1 MLYLS
6 PRQETIPELY
16 FVPTV
21 LMVSRDDRAAEAMML
36 AFPKGEF
43 TSAIMPDSSRL
54 PSLTVEQSPDIV
66 LLDIGCY
73 AAIESKEALQSCRDM
88 HIPVIAL
95 VMEREFDNYDIVRGA
110 DDFALKPLNPTELTL
125 RVRQLLLRL
134 RGRQGSETIHSGDL
148 VIDQSRYEVTVSG
161 HKVLLTFKEYELL
174 RLLASNPGRVFSR
187 EELLSRVWGYEY
199 FGGTRTV
206 DVHVRRLRSKVE
218 DANHVFIET
227 VWNVGYRFKLAE
239 QIA

>member
-1 MLYLS
+1 M
-6 PRQETIPELY
+6 PTI
-16 FVPTV
+16 
-21 LMVSRDDRAAEAMML
+21 LMVSRDDRAAEIMML

-43 TSAIMPDSSRL
+43 TSAMLPDSSHL
-54 PSLTVEQSPDIV
+54 PSLTVGQTPDIV

-73 AAIESKEALQSCRDM
+73 PVIEAEEALRSCREM
-88 HIPVIAL
+88 HLPVMAL
-95 VMEREFDNYDIVRGA
+95 VMERELDTYNIARGA
-110 DDFALKPLNPTELTL
+110 DDFALKPLNPTELRL
-125 RVRQLLLRL
+125 RAQQLLRRL
-134 RGRQGSETIHSGDL
+134 RGRPGSETIHSDDL

-227 VWNVGYRFKLAE
+227 VWNVGYRFKIAD
-239 QIA
+239 QIV

>member
-1 MLYLS
+1 M
-6 PRQETIPELY
+6 
-16 FVPTV
+16 PTV
-21 LMVSRDDRAAEAMML
+21 LMVSRDDRAAETMTL

-43 TSAIMPDSSRL
+43 TSAIMSDSSRL

-73 AAIESKEALQSCRDM
+73 TVIESKDALQSCRDM
-88 HIPVIAL
+88 HIPVMSL
-95 VMEREFDNYDIVRGA
+95 VMERDLDTYDIARGA
-110 DDFALKPLNPTELTL
+110 DDFALKPLNPTELAL
-125 RVRQLLLRL
+125 RARQLLRRL
-134 RGRQGSETIHSGDL
+134 RGRQGSETIHCDDL

-218 DANHVFIET
+218 DATHTFIDT
-227 VWNVGYRFKLAE
+227 VWNVGYRFHG
-239 QIA
+239 

>member
-1 MLYLS
+1 M
-6 PRQETIPELY
+6 
-16 FVPTV
+16 PTV
-21 LMVSRDDRAAEAMML
+21 LMVSRDDRAAETLML

-43 TSAIMPDSSRL
+43 TTASLSDPSRL
-54 PSLTVEQSPDIV
+54 PFLTVEQTPDIV
-66 LLDIGCY
+66 LLDTGGVTVSE
-73 AAIESKEALQSCRDM
+73 AAEAFQCCRDL
-88 HIPVIAL
+88 HLPVVAL
-95 VMEREFDNYDIVRGA
+95 VTQQELDTYDIARGA
-110 DDFALKPLNPTELTL
+110 DDFALKPPNPTELTL
-125 RVRQLLLRL
+125 RVQQLLRRL
-134 RGRQGSETIHSGDL
+134 PGREGSETIHSDDL

-218 DANHVFIET
+218 DANHTFIET
-227 VWNVGYRFKLAE
+227 VWNVGYRFKPAD
-239 QIA
+239 QGA

>member
-1 MLYLS
+1 MLYLGLL
-6 PRQETIPELY
+6 RETIRELC

-21 LMVSRDDRAAEAMML
+21 LLVSRDERAAETLMMC
-36 AFPKGEF
+36 FPKGEF
-43 TSAIMPDSSRL
+43 TTAAMSEPIGL
-54 PSLTVEQSPDIV
+54 PSLTMEQTPDIV
-66 LLDIGCY
+66 LLDAGSF
-73 AAIESKEALQSCRDM
+73 ALSETQEAIQSCRDLRL
-88 HIPVIAL
+88 PVLAL
-95 VMEREFDNYDIVRGA
+95 VTERELDTYDIARGA

-125 RVRQLLLRL
+125 RVQQLLRRL
-134 RGRQGSETIHSGDL
+134 RGREGSETIHSDDL

-174 RLLASNPGRVFSR
+174 RLLAANPGRVFSR

-227 VWNVGYRFKLAE
+227 VWNVGYRFKPAD
-239 QIA
+239 QAA

>member
-16 FVPTV
+16 FVPTI
-21 LMVSRDDRAAEAMML
+21 LMVSRDDRAAEIMML

-43 TSAIMPDSSRL
+43 TSAMMPDSSRL
-54 PSLTVEQSPDIV
+54 PSLTVEQTPDIV

-73 AAIESKEALQSCRDM
+73 PVIEAEEALRSCRQM
-88 HIPVIAL
+88 HLPVMAL
-95 VMEREFDNYDIVRGA
+95 VMERELDTDNIARGA
-110 DDFALKPLNPTELTL
+110 DDFALKPLNSTELRL
-125 RVRQLLLRL
+125 RVQQLLRRL
-134 RGRQGSETIHSGDL
+134 RGRQGSETIHSDDL

-227 VWNVGYRFKLAE
+227 VWNVGYRFKVAD
-239 QIA
+239 QIV

>member
-21 LMVSRDDRAAEAMML
+21 LMVSRDDRAAEIMML

-43 TSAIMPDSSRL
+43 TSAMMPDSSRL
-54 PSLTVEQSPDIV
+54 PSLTVEQTPDIV

-73 AAIESKEALQSCRDM
+73 PVIEAEEALRSCRQM
-88 HIPVIAL
+88 HLPVMAL
-95 VMEREFDNYDIVRGA
+95 VMERELDTDNIARGA
-110 DDFALKPLNPTELTL
+110 DDFALKPLNSTELRL
-125 RVRQLLLRL
+125 RVQQLLRRL
-134 RGRQGSETIHSGDL
+134 RGRQGSETIHSDDL
-148 VIDQSRYEVTVSG
+148 VIDQSKYEVTVSG

-227 VWNVGYRFKLAE
+227 VWNVGYRFKVAD
-239 QIA
+239 QIV

>member
-16 FVPTV
+16 FVPTI
-21 LMVSRDDRAAEAMML
+21 LMVSRDDRAAEIMML

-43 TSAIMPDSSRL
+43 TSAMMPDSSRL
-54 PSLTVEQSPDIV
+54 PSLTVEQTPDIV

-73 AAIESKEALQSCRDM
+73 PVIEAEEALRSCRQM
-88 HIPVIAL
+88 HLPVMAL
-95 VMEREFDNYDIVRGA
+95 VMERELDTDNIARGA
-110 DDFALKPLNPTELTL
+110 DDFALKPLNSTELRL
-125 RVRQLLLRL
+125 RVQQLLRRL
-134 RGRQGSETIHSGDL
+134 RGRQGSETIHSDDL
-148 VIDQSRYEVTVSG
+148 VIDQSKYEVTVSG

-227 VWNVGYRFKLAE
+227 VWNVGYRFKVAD
-239 QIA
+239 QIV

>member
-1 MLYLS
+1 M
-6 PRQETIPELY
+6 
-16 FVPTV
+16 
-21 LMVSRDDRAAEAMML
+21 
-36 AFPKGEF
+36 
-43 TSAIMPDSSRL
+43 
-54 PSLTVEQSPDIV
+54 PSLTVEESPDIV

-73 AAIESKEALQSCRDM
+73 TGSEAEEALGSCREM
-88 HIPVIAL
+88 HLPVMALVIA
-95 VMEREFDNYDIVRGA
+95 RELDTYNISRGA
-110 DDFALKPLNPTELTL
+110 DDFALKPLNSTELRL
-125 RVRQLLLRL
+125 RVQQLLRRL
-134 RGRQGSETIHSGDL
+134 RGRQGSETIHSDDL

-227 VWNVGYRFKLAE
+227 VWNVGYRFRLAD
-239 QIA
+239 QTV

>member
-1 MLYLS
+1 MLYLLLLRK
-6 PRQETIPELY
+6 PILEL
-16 FVPTV
+16 FSVPTV
-21 LMVSRDDRAAEAMML
+21 LMVSRDDRAAETLML
-36 AFPKGEF
+36 CFPKGGF
-43 TSAIMPDSSRL
+43 TTSTMTDSSQL
-54 PSLTVEQSPDIV
+54 PSLTVEQTPDIV
-66 LLDIGCY
+66 LLDAGSFSLSE
-73 AAIESKEALQSCRDM
+73 AEEALQCCRDL
-88 HIPVIAL
+88 HLPVMAL
-95 VMEREFDNYDIVRGA
+95 VTQRELDTYDLSRSA
-110 DDFALKPLNPTELTL
+110 DDFALKPPNPTELML
-125 RVRQLLLRL
+125 RVQQLLRRL
-134 RGRQGSETIHSGDL
+134 RGREGAETIHIDDL

-227 VWNVGYRFKLAE
+227 VWNVGYRFKPAD
-239 QIA
+239 QPS

>member
-1 MLYLS
+1 MLYLN
-6 PRQETIPELY
+6 PRQETIPEIY
-16 FVPTV
+16 FVPTI
-21 LMVSRDDRAAEAMML
+21 LMVSRDDRAAEIMML

-43 TSAIMPDSSRL
+43 TSAMLPDSSHL
-54 PSLTVEQSPDIV
+54 PSLTVEQTPDIV
-66 LLDIGCY
+66 LLDMGCY
-73 AAIESKEALQSCRDM
+73 PVIEAEEALRSCREM
-88 HIPVIAL
+88 HLPVMAL
-95 VMEREFDNYDIVRGA
+95 VMERELDTYNIARGA
-110 DDFALKPLNPTELTL
+110 DDFALKPLNPTELRL
-125 RVRQLLLRL
+125 RAQQLLRRL
-134 RGRQGSETIHSGDL
+134 RGRQGSETIHSDDL

-227 VWNVGYRFKLAE
+227 VWNVGYRFKIAD
-239 QIA
+239 QIV

>member
-16 FVPTV
+16 FVPTI
-21 LMVSRDDRAAEAMML
+21 LMVSRDDRAAEIMML

-43 TSAIMPDSSRL
+43 TSAMMPDSSHL
-54 PSLTVEQSPDIV
+54 PSLTVEQTPDIV

-73 AAIESKEALQSCRDM
+73 PVIEAEEALRSCRQM
-88 HIPVIAL
+88 HLPVMAL
-95 VMEREFDNYDIVRGA
+95 VMERELDTDNIARGA
-110 DDFALKPLNPTELTL
+110 DDFALKPLNPTELRL
-125 RVRQLLLRL
+125 RAQQLLRRL
-134 RGRQGSETIHSGDL
+134 RGRQGSETIHSDDL
-148 VIDQSRYEVTVSG
+148 VIDQSKYEVTVSG

-227 VWNVGYRFKLAE
+227 VWNVGYRFKVAD
-239 QIA
+239 QIV

>member
-1 MLYLS
+1 
-6 PRQETIPELY
+6 
-16 FVPTV
+16 VPTV
-21 LMVSRDDRAAEAMML
+21 LMVSRDGRAAETLML
-36 AFPKGEF
+36 CFPKGEF
-43 TSAIMPDSSRL
+43 TTAAMSDPSGL

-66 LLDIGCY
+66 LMDAGGFTIS
-73 AAIESKEALQSCRDM
+73 ETQEAFQTCRDL
-88 HIPVIAL
+88 HLPVIVL
-95 VMEREFDNYDIVRGA
+95 VTERELDTYDTARRA

-125 RVRQLLLRL
+125 RVQQLLRRL
-134 RGRQGSETIHSGDL
+134 RGREGSETIHSDDL

-227 VWNVGYRFKLAE
+227 VWNVGYRFKPPNQA
-239 QIA
+239 A